1 MAATRIGRRGG
12 LLINAAQRQ
21 ARPHVARLGR
31 STMAK
36 LAPREP
42 QTALSA
48 HRIDLPAGLVDVSQ
62 AGEFEAVVAAANW
75 FALLGPRT
83 ENMGH
88 GHRRIHRRFG
98 TIWEM
103 ILSNF
108 RISGRAEWQ
117 KSYRSRS
124 RHPPGPRTR
133 WRRLEVAAIGWSAGR
148 SLVALIH

>member
-103 ILSNF
+103 IPSNF
-108 RISGRAEWQ
+108 TTSDRPSGR
-117 KSYRSRS
+117 S
-124 RHPPGPRTR
+124 G
-133 WRRLEVAAIGWSAGR
+133 AGIECPDIC
-148 SLVALIH
+148 LALGRDG